1 MEEKKTDKEK
11 HPFVDPKLFLLLI
24 GLLAVWLVFSAFV
37 PPEFKPTPGETQ
49 ILATFK
55 AMSGEEL
62 ILNRT
67 INVATGTNAFDAMKK
82 VAEVGSQ
89 DFGEMGMMVES
100 IEGTAAGEN
109 EFWAL
114 YVDGEMAMTGI
125 NGITLEKDTLIEWK
139 LEGIEAYSG

>member
-1 MEEKKTDKEK
+1 M
-11 HPFVDPKLFLLLI
+11 
-24 GLLAVWLVFSAFV
+24 
-37 PPEFKPTPGETQ
+37 
-49 ILATFK
+49 
-55 AMSGEEL
+55 
-62 ILNRT
+62 
-67 INVATGTNAFDAMKK
+67 
-82 VAEVGSQ
+82 AEVGSQ